1 MPSQLLAPC
10 SLTLVDPHRCN
21 PFPVRNT
28 VRHIPEQD
36 KGGYQMKLGRMVAG
50 ATLAVVTFIG
60 SAASPAMAAAWTRTA
75 DYQRWTGFNALER
88 GQGVATDGTY
98 FYYAGPGGMVKAT
111 VANDSEVAS
120 SAFPIP
126 WELRGTY
133 GSDHIGDVEYY
144 GGYVI
149 APIEDGNDYRHPL
162 LALYNAS
169 DLSYTGRYVQLPL
182 EQMPG
187 GVPWV
192 AVDAASGLLYTAPW
206 TQDAVQ
212 GTNKLVAYSLND
224 LLTLAPGSAL
234 PVVKTVTLS
243 QPLSR
248 IQGAAMWQGR
258 LYASVDDSAKSVY
271 SIDTVSGGVSY
282 RFHQDVESGDE
293 VQGVAAWDF
302 GSAGGQLHIVHVG
315 SGLNSIFLYLQHYSQ
330 TG

>member
-1 MPSQLLAPC
+1 
-10 SLTLVDPHRCN
+10 
-21 PFPVRNT
+21 
-28 VRHIPEQD
+28 
-36 KGGYQMKLGRMVAG
+36 MKLGRISAVALI
-50 ATLAVVTFIG
+50 AAATFIG
-60 SAASPAMAAAWTRTA
+60 SAASPAMAATWTRTA
-75 DYQRWTGFNALER
+75 DYQRWTGLNALER
-88 GQGVATDGTY
+88 GQGVATDGSY

-120 SAFPIP
+120 SVAPIP
-126 WELRGTY
+126 WELSRTY

-149 APIEDGNDYRHPL
+149 APIEDGGSDYQHPL

-182 EQMPG
+182 AQMPG

-192 AVDAASGLLYTAPW
+192 AVDAAAGLVYTSPW
-206 TQDAVQ
+206 DQDAAQ

-224 LLTLAPGSAL
+224 LLNLPAGSTL
-234 PVVKTVTLS
+234 PVVRTVTLS

-258 LYASVDDSAKSVY
+258 LYASVDDSAKSVH
-271 SIDTVSGGVSY
+271 SIDISSGQVAY
-282 RFHQDVESGDE
+282 EFHQDVESGDE
-293 VQGVAAWDF
+293 VQGIAAWDF
-302 GSAGGQLHIVHVG
+302 GPSGGQLHIVNVG
-315 SGLNSIFLYLQHYSQ
+315 SGWKSIFLYLQHYTL